1 MAKMQVRTD
10 SDNDGTTRTNIQ
22 TPLGGNGFTKP
33 LRINLYGRAVFD
45 GVAALLEVGLPT
57 IAPVSAPAIG
67 AVGFD
72 VVRTLKDVVETSR
85 DEDVLRG

>member
-1 MAKMQVRTD
+1 MAKMRVKTN

-22 TPLGGNGFTKP
+22 TPLGGNGFTK
-33 LRINLYGRAVFD
+33 LRRISLYGRAVFD
-45 GVAALLEVGLPT
+45 GVAAILDVGLLM

-72 VVRTLKDVVETSR
+72 VVRTFEDVVETSR